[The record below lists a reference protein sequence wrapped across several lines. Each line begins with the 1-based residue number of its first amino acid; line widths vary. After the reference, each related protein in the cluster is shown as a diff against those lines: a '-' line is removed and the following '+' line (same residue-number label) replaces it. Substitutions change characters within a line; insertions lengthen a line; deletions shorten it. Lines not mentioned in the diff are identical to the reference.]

1 MRYLADE
8 LYIEK
13 FRKLTDIKIKL
24 GKKMTV
30 FSGINGVG
38 KSNIMSLIA
47 MAFGSSGTRIAKGR
61 FFPHF
66 DEYFVIT
73 KEEYIN
79 QMNKPY
85 LSYLKI
91 KAGDGFIQKRL
102 GLKDDSNEGRGIRVI
117 PRVTNFFTEEKT
129 VEEVDRETKKMY
141 NIGHSGRVPVPT
153 IFISLSRLYPMG
165 ETELEENNITDSN
178 EIVRDG
184 AIEKYI
190 EWYNRVLPDS
200 INVDMY
206 RTSKIKKVVNTN
218 GRIHVKL
225 EDSDARTQ
233 SIGEDNLG
241 TIISALVDFYYLKQ
255 KQKDNYIGGIICIDE
270 VDASLHPSAQIRL
283 FELLEDL
290 TDDLQLQVLMTTHS
304 MTMLEKIIKKQ
315 NRNNEDYK
323 LIYLLDPRLPRI
335 KKNVNSI
342 EDIKADMFD
351 ERSFYKPIIKV
362 YCEDSETKFIFD
374 ELIKTVD
381 RADKNKS
388 EKLSLPEY
396 KVFPMSLGH
405 KQLEGLRNF
414 DKYFESVVIL
424 VDGDSKKESDRNF
437 LNDYLNN
444 DIEGFQKRDLKE
456 NILALPTFLAPESY
470 YYYILKQIL
479 FEDRFW
485 KKLEDMNLENDY
497 TSHNLKRFL
506 DSAKFEDENNI
517 KNDELKKLF
526 DGENLAYIKDF
537 ISKTQLLSYYY
548 EKNPEELLTF
558 KDEVQRVF
566 NIVEN
571 KVKANM

>member
-8 LYIEK
+8 LYIKK
-13 FRKLTDIKIKL
+13 FRKLKDIDIEL

-47 MAFGSSGTRIAKGR
+47 MAFGSSGTRVAGGK

-73 KEEYIN
+73 KEEYEN
-79 QMNKPY
+79 QRNDSY
-85 LSYLKI
+85 SSYLKI

-102 GLKDDSNEGRGIRVI
+102 GLKDDSDQGRGIRVI
-117 PRVTNFFTEEKT
+117 PRVTSFFTEGKT
-129 VEEVDRETKKMY
+129 VEEVDKETKKLY

-165 ETELEENNITDSN
+165 ETELKENNIMDSN
-178 EIVRDG
+178 EIVKDG
-184 AIEKYI
+184 AIKKYI

-206 RTSKIKKVVNTN
+206 KMSKIKKVVNTN

-255 KQKDNYIGGIICIDE
+255 KQGDMYLGGIICIDE

-362 YCEDSETKFIFD
+362 YCEDFETKFI
-374 ELIKTVD
+374 
-381 RADKNKS
+381 
-388 EKLSLPEY
+388 
-396 KVFPMSLGH
+396 
-405 KQLEGLRNF
+405 
-414 DKYFESVVIL
+414 
-424 VDGDSKKESDRNF
+424 
-437 LNDYLNN
+437 
-444 DIEGFQKRDLKE
+444 
-456 NILALPTFLAPESY
+456 
-470 YYYILKQIL
+470 
-479 FEDRFW
+479 
-485 KKLEDMNLENDY
+485 
-497 TSHNLKRFL
+497 
-506 DSAKFEDENNI
+506 
-517 KNDELKKLF
+517 
-526 DGENLAYIKDF
+526 
-537 ISKTQLLSYYY
+537 
-548 EKNPEELLTF
+548 
-558 KDEVQRVF
+558 
-566 NIVEN
+566 
-571 KVKANM
+571 